1 MNGENI
7 IQPEMSLAELQ
18 VLMRQ
23 VQDATRDALQA
34 EQDRAQARVVS
45 IEGAVTRL
53 DTLLGP
59 EEAKPYDPR
68 ENAPA
73 TIRSVGAHTQATLAQ
88 NSGLALDL
96 ILAGMEELAL
106 TVRDMATVLVEVK
119 RRTDQNY

>member
-7 IQPEMSLAELQ
+7 IQPELSLAELQ

-23 VQDATRDALQA
+23 VQDATRAELQA
-34 EQDRAQARVVS
+34 EQDRAQVRVVS

-73 TIRSVGAHTQATLAQ
+73 TI
-88 NSGLALDL
+88 
-96 ILAGMEELAL
+96 
-106 TVRDMATVLVEVK
+106 
-119 RRTDQNY
+119 